1 MCRLLDAASAGNHR
15 VIYEQCMSAT
25 GINWTNCGDCL
36 TALSLRCARQRV
48 DREID
53 KDDNEDDYLNASV
66 NDGVEEAWSVGAK
79 CDRGVQ
85 KVRVEEASVMLRISR
100 THVLPTY
107 SSTMAVSY
115 VDVSSLAAC
124 LRGSSRS
131 KRGNLAA
138 RSLAMPPAPPIL
150 TRSSAVC
157 RHRILCPR
165 DTQSSV
171 RARRCGRSFVHSLV
185 RSTLGWVS
193 DGCEASEHPYQTET
207 NGIASQISLVFILV
221 IVFTLACPRT
231 AHWRTGAR
239 GKPVLNVRWR
249 MRMRMRWDYDGIAVG
264 LRLGWVRLH
273 TKPARSAN
281 SHVIA
286 QCRFPPTHQVP
297 APASSILRMQISA
310 YSINWRGFHFFGS
323 GFLRSVK
330 WRYIDYSGRQ
340 WVNKCIRDGLMVE
353 GLQGWASWWG

>member
-1 MCRLLDAASAGNHR
+1 
-15 VIYEQCMSAT
+15 
-25 GINWTNCGDCL
+25 
-36 TALSLRCARQRV
+36 
-48 DREID
+48 
-53 KDDNEDDYLNASV
+53 
-66 NDGVEEAWSVGAK
+66 
-79 CDRGVQ
+79 
-85 KVRVEEASVMLRISR
+85 
-100 THVLPTY
+100 
-107 SSTMAVSY
+107 MAVSY

-138 RSLAMPPAPPIL
+138 RSLAVPPAPPIL
-150 TRSSAVC
+150 ARSSAVC
-157 RHRILCPR
+157 RHRILRPR

-221 IVFTLACPRT
+221 VVFALACVREFIRS
-231 AHWRTGAR
+231 HERRTGAR
-239 GKPVLNVRWR
+239 GKPVLNVRW
-249 MRMRMRWDYDGIAVG
+249 RMRWDYDGIAVG

-281 SHVIA
+281 SHVVA
-286 QCRFPPTHQVP
+286 QCRFPPTHRVP
-297 APASSILRMQISA
+297 APASSISRTQISA
-310 YSINWRGFHFFGS
+310 YSIDWRGFHFFGS

-340 WVNKCIRDGLMVE
+340 WVNERIRDGLMVE
-353 GLQGWASWWG
+353 GFQGWASWRG